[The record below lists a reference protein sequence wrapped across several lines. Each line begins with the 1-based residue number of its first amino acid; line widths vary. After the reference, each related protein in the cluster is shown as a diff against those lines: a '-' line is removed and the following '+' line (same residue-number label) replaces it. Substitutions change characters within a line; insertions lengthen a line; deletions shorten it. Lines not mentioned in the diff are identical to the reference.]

1 MKELFATLKVED
13 YNSDDLR
20 NTRKLQ
26 ELSTTGAQNDQ
37 YLVKA
42 LGMGAIVPV
51 SASTR

>member
-13 YNSDDLR
+13 YNNDNLS

-26 ELSTTGAQNDQ
+26 ELSATGAQNDQ

-51 SASTR
+51 STSAQ